1 MRKKIVIIS
10 FIIILSI
17 LTFSFKLFNDLK
29 IESNLQNELN
39 ELTTLINNKNLQN
52 QEKIQEKLTTYISKN
67 DYLIVEKA
75 YKSYLLD
82 IFQESLIIKDL
93 LNDKRI
99 TTILTPENILND
111 IDFQES
117 KNFLTKTKE
126 SLNTSIAKL
135 INLLDENK
143 RLSYLD
149 KDIGDYYL
157 NFYKKISFNEN
168 FKKSKESLEKTLNT
182 YNNIFSAYEE
192 AINFLTENKNNY
204 KIKDSLIYFKNKEL
218 NESYNNIIS
227 KLKNILIF
235 ILVCLILFFSW
246 Y

>member
-227 KLKNILIF
+227 KLN
-235 ILVCLILFFSW
+235 
-246 Y
+246 

>member
-117 KNFLTKTKE
+117 KKFLTKTKE

-227 KLKNILIF
+227 KLN
-235 ILVCLILFFSW
+235 
-246 Y
+246 